1 MIIKLRKVLYL
12 KLKLNFLLL
21 NNLIFLLLFKFSL
34 LFEIIILSSRLF
46 LINV

>member
-21 NNLIFLLLFKFSL
+21 NNLTFLLLFKFDL
-34 LFEIIILSSRLF
+34 LFETIILNF
-46 LINV
+46 